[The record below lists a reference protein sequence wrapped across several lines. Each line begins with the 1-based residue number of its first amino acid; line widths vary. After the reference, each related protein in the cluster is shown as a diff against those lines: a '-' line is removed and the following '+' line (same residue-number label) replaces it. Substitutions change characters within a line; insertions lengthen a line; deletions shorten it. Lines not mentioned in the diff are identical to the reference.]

1 MRDLLAGA
9 VAGALA
15 TGPMTVT
22 MTALRRRLPDARR
35 QAIPP
40 RQITRS
46 IAAKTGVAR
55 ALDAEQESAATYGAH
70 LGYGASVGAV
80 YPAFAARVPAPPLVA
95 GPLFGLAVWA
105 GSYLGWLP
113 AAGILRSAAREPA
126 GRNAMMIAAHLVFG
140 AATAL
145 VYEATR
151 ERARGAA
158 TPEDGAK
165 RAAEGS
171 ASEAGEGGAS
181 AAEAAATAEERADTA
196 AASWPA

>member
-1 MRDLLAGA
+1 MKDLLAGA
-9 VAGALA
+9 IAGALA
-15 TGPMTVT
+15 TGPMTVA
-22 MTALRRRLPDARR
+22 MTALRRSLPDARR

-46 IAAKTGVAR
+46 LAAKTGAAR
-55 ALDAEQESAATYGAH
+55 FLDAEQESAATYAAH

-80 YPAFAARVPAPPLVA
+80 YPAFASRVPAPPLVT
-95 GPLFGLAVWA
+95 GSLFGLLVWA

-113 AAGILRSAAREPA
+113 AAGILRSATREPG
-126 GRNAMMIAAHLVFG
+126 GRNAMMIGAHLVFG

-151 ERARGAA
+151 ERPRSQTE
-158 TPEDGAK
+158 TP
-165 RAAEGS
+165 
-171 ASEAGEGGAS
+171 ASTP
-181 AAEAAATAEERADTA
+181 TAEERADTA